1 MSSETKPSLRDI
13 DLSNVSQNIKA
24 DQERIALKIV
34 ALVEESQERLSF
46 AQEALETGK
55 EAAKSGKEY
64 IQSLLAPCK
73 DAVAV
78 LELVSQIHPAVTVV
92 VGVFKVVIQLEMD
105 RQENDRRIAA
115 LYFQMADLLLVLSYL
130 GPVFEENDALKATLT
145 KQVTIVSETINGFG
159 NFCDVY
165 YKHRSIVR
173 TILSSKYKG
182 KLVEF
187 AERFS
192 GQKKQLQS
200 LVSHKSAVSVSKIK
214 GKLEGVAGKIDKV
227 LHIIESQN
235 PKEKEIAEL
244 IRKYGG
250 EAVVINNDEA
260 LDKIAM
266 SMGET
271 LTSSIKY
278 NLRSGLDSALRSNV
292 SLYELKVEATGRKI
306 KDAVDQSTE
315 AILLKLDAGPHDFI
329 EDEDIRTVWKEMQ
342 WRQTCKVRH
351 FVDAINHYYARRFA
365 IYQLTYGEPHPEK
378 WTLEFMSR
386 IIFYPAIG
394 DAIDDDG
401 SGFVSIYEVNR
412 FFRRKPEG
420 WKSSEWIAYWGIGWY
435 RNAITYKKRCLQ
447 LLKYL
452 ENSEKTIHPDNR
464 RFLVQYLH
472 KNVLGDIRLIVESVY
487 TNTLSLHGEN
497 LDLSNPRFQFLRKQR
512 MEMETDMIESRLLK
526 TKFQIDS
533 PLALAAICGTK
544 KLEQTFLCLLSIIL
558 LRHKQIIKI
567 GEKNVLSEHEF
578 TTMSNTILNVTQ
590 PFETRLNLL
599 LECWRQQR
607 LDAKLQLQSY
617 ASGLFEDW
625 WYVYYED
632 DDDDDDEIDVDIYNY
647 EEDPDSDGE
656 SIYEDAN
663 DGEADDNIL
672 PSPDYPLSPSS
683 ILVYPLPPQP
693 KETKRRQTVAS
704 EAMRELERVP
714 ISRRRARELAL
725 ERRMDAM
732 ENQLNNIEA
741 LLRQLLVDKN
751 QKKKE
756 PETLKRA

>member
-1 MSSETKPSLRDI
+1 MSTDSKNTKALPRSV
-13 DLSNVSQNIKA
+13 DLSDVSKNIKA
-24 DQERIALKIV
+24 DKERVALKIV
-34 ALVEESQERLSF
+34 QESQERLSV
-46 AQEALETGK
+46 AQEGLDAGREVV
-55 EAAKSGKEY
+55 KSGKEY
-64 IQSLLAPCK
+64 IQNLLAPCK

-78 LELVSQIHPAVTVV
+78 LELVSEIHPAVAVA

-130 GPVFEENDALKATLT
+130 DPVFEENDGLKATLG
-145 KQVTIVSETINGFG
+145 KQVQVISQTMNDFGGSLRMFSGLQQSYLDDSRAG

-165 YKHRSIVR
+165 YKHKSIVR
-173 TILSSKYKG
+173 TILSGKYKG

-187 AERFS
+187 AEKFS

-200 LVSHKSAVSVSKIK
+200 LVSHKSAVSVSKLK
-214 GKLEGVAGKIDKV
+214 NRLEGVAGKIDKV

-235 PKEKEIAEL
+235 PKEKQVSDM

-250 EAVVINNDEA
+250 ESVVINNDEA
-260 LDKIAM
+260 LDKIAAT
-266 SMGET
+266 MGET
-271 LTSSIKY
+271 LDSSIKY
-278 NLRSGLDSALRSNV
+278 NLRANLDTALRSNM
-292 SLYELKVEATGRKI
+292 SLYELKVEATGKKI
-306 KDAVDQSTE
+306 EEAVDRSTE
-315 AILLKLDAGPHDFI
+315 MILSKASSYSYRDCALDAGPHDAI
-329 EDEDIRTVWKEMQ
+329 EDEDIRNVWK
-342 WRQTCKVRH
+342 
-351 FVDAINHYYARRFA
+351 AINHYYARKFA
-365 IYQLTYGEPHPEK
+365 VYQLQHNEPHPDK

-420 WKSSEWIAYWGIGWY
+420 WKSPEWIAYWGIGWY

-452 ENSEKTIHPDNR
+452 ENSEKTIHSNNKQ
-464 RFLVQYLH
+464 FLRPYLH
-472 KNVLGDIRLIVESVY
+472 RNVLGDIRLIVESVY

-497 LDLSNPRFQFLRKQR
+497 LNLSHPRFQFLRKQKMD
-512 MEMETDMIESRLLK
+512 MEIDTVESRLMK
-526 TKFQIDS
+526 TKYRIDG
-533 PLALAAICGTK
+533 PLALVALCDTK
-544 KLEQTFLCLLSIIL
+544 KLEQIL
-558 LRHKQIIKI
+558 KI
-567 GEKNVLSEHEF
+567 GEKVVLSEHEF
-578 TTMSNTILNVTQ
+578 ETMINTILHVTQ

-632 DDDDDDEIDVDIYNY
+632 DEDDDDELDVDIYNY

-656 SIYEDAN
+656 ST
-663 DGEADDNIL
+663 DGEHDDGEMDDHIL
-672 PSPDYPLSPSS
+672 PSPEYPLNPTS

-693 KETKRRQTVAS
+693 KEVALKRQQTVTD
-704 EAMRELERVP
+704 EATRYIERTP
-714 ISRRRARELAL
+714 MSRRRAKEIEL
-725 ERRMDAM
+725 ERRMDTM
-732 ENQLNNIEA
+732 ESQLNTIEA

-751 QKKKE
+751 QKK
-756 PETLKRA
+756 